1 MKSILTTF
9 LTFLLVFH
17 SSIVMA
23 AGKVQIKD
31 VNYQRLGAKQ
41 GMISIALKGNLKDA
55 PKLTIKDNII
65 QVALKGSY
73 VWPKINKKITVNKRF
88 DASLIAYQMDKEV
101 TRVRAILPFSL
112 KGMENQIFL
121 SERNGKIEL
130 NFPKLGKRSGRVLA
144 LGTVG
149 DVRKANKKVKPS
161 SYDES
166 YLQKLLKDQ
175 SSVPEVKIEKQVKNK
190 AKSKTKEKTVNFL
203 NKTTP
208 NKKSDSV
215 NMALAGR
222 EKSAKSAFPMG
233 EYIGKFIAFLALVL
247 LLFYGVISLMK
258 KGVFK
263 KGKLGFL
270 NSTKAVEVLNTTYV
284 GPKRTVLMIRAHNQV
299 FLVGNSEK
307 GMHSLGE
314 ITDVTGLLKTG
325 EKDVSGSNFDT
336 NLGTAEQGEKEFRIK
351 EVLSEVAVTNEPK
364 TSTALVKSDAK
375 DKVRFSDQI
384 KNKVKGLK
392 PLQ

>member
-1 MKSILTTF
+1 MKSILTSF

-23 AGKVQIKD
+23 GGKVQIKD

-41 GMISIALKGNLKDA
+41 GMISISLKGNLKDA

-65 QVALKGSY
+65 QVALRGAY

-88 DASLIAYQMDKEV
+88 DASLVAYQMDKEV

-130 NFPKLGKRSGRVLA
+130 NFPKLGKRTGRVLA

-149 DVRKANKKVKPS
+149 DVRAAKKKVSPS

-175 SSVPEVKIEKQVKNK
+175 ASVPEVKIQKRAKNK
-190 AKSKTKEKTVNFL
+190 NGKAKVVSFL
-203 NKTTP
+203 DKPTPKNKV
-208 NKKSDSV
+208 DSV
-215 NMALAGR
+215 TMALAGR
-222 EKSAKSAFPMG
+222 EKSAKSGFPIG

-247 LLFYGVISLMK
+247 LLFYGVVSLMK

-270 NSTKAVEVLNTTYV
+270 NNTKAVEVLNTTYV
-284 GPKRTVLMIRAHNQV
+284 GPKRSVLMIRAHNQV
-299 FLVGNSEK
+299 FLVGSSEK

-314 ITDVTGLLKTG
+314 IKDVSGLLKTG
-325 EKDVSGSNFDT
+325 EKDISGSNFDT
-336 NLGTAEQGEKEFRIK
+336 NLGTAEEGEKEFRLK
-351 EVLSEVAVTNEPK
+351 EVLSEVAVTNESNS
-364 TSTALVKSDAK
+364 STALVKSEVK